1 MSARIHMENIGPI
14 ETLDFELRY
23 GLNIL
28 TGPNGRGKTITLKGM
43 TALASGDGGKLPLR
57 DGAKKGKI
65 EGLGATITVGAK
77 CRHLGECELENLE
90 GKLSIAQLVDP
101 GLKTPEAADR
111 ARIKALAT
119 MLEVPAT
126 IATFKNHEAFK
137 DVNFDTVVGTKASGC
152 SDIVEMAAQIAK
164 DFQKAARDKE
174 DLAKKFEGEAA
185 GLESQSAGVDLEGE
199 CDDDV
204 LQAAYREALRVET
217 QLVTQAQADN
227 KAEER
232 RNQNREKMEQT
243 KREYT
248 GPTVV
253 EAETKR
259 DTASTA
265 WHEASNHRRDIETAL
280 ANAKEREAE
289 AERAYHETER
299 VVVEAKRVAE
309 LIATCEEIVSGAAAK
324 PVTVAQLTAAQDK
337 VKATKEAV
345 LLGQTIRQAKE
356 AAEKAKKVRED
367 AVLQT
372 ELAESL
378 RNAGKAVDQV
388 LSDSIKNKYVWVES
402 VDDVARLVVK
412 HAVRGTIPFE
422 DLSAGE
428 RWRVAIDLAAD
439 QVGKGGLIVI
449 DQEGWE
455 GLDAYVRPELHQHAL
470 EREIYV
476 VTAEATRDAVLHVAT
491 VPLQMVHFSAAA

>member
-1 MSARIHMENIGPI
+1 MSARIHIENIGPI
-14 ETLDFELRY
+14 EALDFELRP

-28 TGPNGRGKTITLKGM
+28 TGPNGRGKTITLKGL

-101 GLKTPEAADR
+101 GLKTAEAADR

-119 MLEVPAT
+119 MLDVPAT

-137 DVNFDTVVGTKASGC
+137 DVNFDAVVGTKAAGC

-174 DLAKKFEGEAA
+174 DLAKKFEGEAS
-185 GLESQSAGVDLEGE
+185 GLESTAADVDTTAESN
-199 CDDDV
+199 DDV
-204 LQAAYREALRVET
+204 LQAAYREALQEET
-217 QLVTQAQADN
+217 KLVVQAQADN
-227 KAEER
+227 KEAAR
-232 RNQNREKMEQT
+232 RDNALQKMEQA

-248 GPTVV
+248 GPTVE
-253 EAETKR
+253 EAEAKQQTVA
-259 DTASTA
+259 TALD
-265 WHEASNHRRDIETAL
+265 EAISHRRDLETAL
-280 ANAKEREAE
+280 QNAKDREEE
-289 AERAYHETER
+289 ARRKFDEAGR
-299 VVVEAKRVAE
+299 VLIEAKRVAE
-309 LIATCEEIVSGAAAK
+309 LIATCEGIVGAASAP
-324 PVTVAQLTAAQDK
+324 PVTVEQLTAAAVK
-337 VKATKEAV
+337 VKAARDAV
-345 LLGQTIRQAKE
+345 LTGQRVRQANE
-356 AAEKAKKVRED
+356 AAEKAKKCRES
-367 AVLQT
+367 ATLEM
-372 ELAESL
+372 ELAEGL
-378 RNAGKAVDQV
+378 RTAGKAVDQV
-388 LSDSIKNKYVWVES
+388 LSDSIKNKYLWVES
-402 VDDVARLVVK
+402 VNDVARLVVK
-412 HAVRGTIPFE
+412 HTTRGVIPFE

-449 DQEGWE
+449 EQEGWE

-470 EREIYV
+470 ERDVYV
-476 VTAEATRDAVLHVAT
+476 VTAEATRDATLHVAAA
-491 VPLQMVHFSAAA
+491 PLQMVHFSAAA